1 MMIKYMNL
9 TTLICVLTLT
19 VLFLSPVFTIK
30 KNQLFVLKN
39 DLGRNEGSTPRTFVL
54 PATPAVAREQE
65 RKKGLLLR
73 KEEIQNCMV
82 KLYDKGF
89 RNLGSF
95 DDFFSFKITQSI
107 IEYQTKENIIVS
119 GEFDKQTKLKLGC

>member
-1 MMIKYMNL
+1 MIKYMNL

-65 RKKGLLLR
+65 RKKELLLR

-95 DDFFSFKITQSI
+95 DDFFSFKIKKS
-107 IEYQTKENIIVS
+107 
-119 GEFDKQTKLKLGC
+119 